1 MSTQETAALIESVNQ
16 MTATVAGKMGQI
28 DQKVENAANEFKA
41 FQNSSDARY
50 MMRNGTK
57 VFVQGDPE
65 KFYPVFIPGAH
76 IGLATLQ
83 IARTVH
89 DDRQWSGAMTATF
102 LFQNNAWGGYPS
114 FLIMDAFGH
123 SLYSDNTPSY
133 SRTDGFIADYING
146 TNFISGAIFWL
157 RGDHSY
163 VITSSLLVLTDPVVH
178 DQLVQDLVFDHRIHV
193 FRSGFDITYGGNHQ
207 TAGILTQRNLTTVP
221 TLSYVRGA

>member
-1 MSTQETAALIESVNQ
+1 MSTQETAALIQSVNN
-16 MTATVAGKMGQI
+16 MTETVAKKMGDI
-28 DQKVENAANEFKA
+28 DNRVEKAANEFTA

-57 VFVQGDPE
+57 VTVFGDPQ
-65 KFYPVFIPGAH
+65 KFYPVFIPGSH

-89 DDRQWSGAMTATF
+89 DDREWSGAMTATF

-123 SLYSDNTPSY
+123 SLYSSNTPSY
-133 SRTDGFIADYING
+133 TRTDGFIADYING
-146 TNFISGAIFWL
+146 TNFINGAIFWL

-163 VITSSLLVLTDPVVH
+163 VITSSLLVLTNPVVH
-178 DQLVQDLVFDHRIHV
+178 NQLVQDVVFDNRIHV
-193 FRSGFDITYGGNHQ
+193 FCSGFDIQFAGNHQ

-221 TLSYVRGA
+221 TLSYIRGA